1 MPNGESVRSSAC
13 STIHSEFDY
22 AEVPASVAGFL
33 RGQAERIRRHAA
45 NSIITIGKDLLA
57 AKRYLSHGSF
67 LKWLESEVGIPA
79 RSAQS
84 YMQAAEWVGGKSATV
99 AHLSPS
105 LLYILSSPS
114 TPKELTSRVLEKI
127 EAGERIKLSALR
139 QELLGIRQ
147 ANKQAEADDLPP
159 TKEKRAEVVAP
170 LGIEAERVLLEL
182 FSLLAH
188 RLSALDFARLR
199 SMLTTKCVVEEPDL
213 GKQIVRA
220 LAAVSSSRTNLPASD
235 RVRQLRPTENS
246 EHSFACPAEPERPVS
261 VKRLAQGNGNQHG
274 LAGKQFDEAPL

>member
-1 MPNGESVRSSAC
+1 VLLLQAAVAVTVGYWEQAMPNSESERSSAL
-13 STIHSEFDY
+13 STIRSEFDY
-22 AEVPASVAGFL
+22 SEVPASVAGFL
-33 RGQAERIRRHAA
+33 RGQAERIRRHVAS
-45 NSIITIGKDLLA
+45 SIIKIGKDLLA

-114 TPKELTSRVLEKI
+114 TPKELTSRVLQRV
-127 EAGERIKLSALR
+127 EAGERIELSALR
-139 QELLGIRQ
+139 QELLAIRQ
-147 ANKQAEADDLPP
+147 ANKQAEAADLPP
-159 TKEKRAEVVAP
+159 TNEKRAEVVAT

-188 RLSALDFARLR
+188 RLSAPDFARLR

-213 GKQIVRA
+213 GKRIVSA
-220 LAAVSSSRTNLPASD
+220 LAKVSSPRTNAPASD
-235 RVRQLRPTENS
+235 RLRQLRPSENS
-246 EHSFACPAEPERPVS
+246 EHSM
-261 VKRLAQGNGNQHG
+261 G
-274 LAGKQFDEAPL
+274 LPG